1 MRRGPH
7 ARPQAQR
14 GEAMV
19 YLSRAAFS
27 DWLSATT
34 PANIFS
40 AAAFFLAFNAPED
53 EQADR
58 LEEMQAVA
66 CNEHRLP
73 PEEFRRALDMAGVWA
88 GDWPAVIDMVAD
100 QLGFAPLEPFDVD
113 KPDALPPF
121 PVEALPPI
129 LRDYAL
135 AVSES
140 IQAPVDMAAVGL
152 LAVCALAVQ
161 GAWKIEV
168 KPDWA
173 EPLNLYALIVAPPSE
188 RKSPVLREIT
198 RPVYAFEAD
207 EQTRR
212 EQPIREAQ
220 ARRQILEKR
229 LAAAID
235 AAAKPAKGKAQADG
249 LCAEQDVYSLQQE
262 IAGLEEVK
270 PFRLLADDVTPEALT
285 SLLATYGGRI
295 GVFSAEGGLFKV
307 LAGLYSGHS
316 ANFDGFLK
324 AYSGDPVRVDRK
336 GRPSETIQNPALTLL
351 LMAQP
356 QVLAEIAG
364 NAEFGGRGLLAR
376 FLYCLPVSRVGTRA
390 YRTRPIPDGVR
401 NAFCERLTTLLEV
414 QAKHTGPAQIIR
426 LSDEADA
433 LNEDF
438 ALSLE
443 PRLHGDLADVEGWA
457 GKYHGQVARIAGIL
471 HCFENGPDAGA
482 ELLTG
487 GTFQDAATI
496 GAYFL
501 AHAQAA
507 LTRAGLTKTPLRRDA
522 EYLWQKLQAS
532 GKVRFSKK
540 EVLRLCQRF
549 DAESIRPPL
558 EELAR
563 RGYIKIERQRP
574 EGKGRPSET
583 VFISP
588 AALLGAQGD

>member
-1 MRRGPH
+1 MRSWVR
-7 ARPQAQR
+7 AQW

-19 YLSRAAFS
+19 YLNRADFS
-27 DWLSATT
+27 AWLATTT

-58 LEEMQAVA
+58 LGELQGVA
-66 CNEHRLP
+66 LTDHRLSP
-73 PEEFRRALDMAGVWA
+73 DEFRRALDMAQAWA
-88 GDWPAVIDMVAD
+88 RDWSAQVDTVAE
-100 QLGFAPLEPFDVD
+100 QLGFAPLEPFDED
-113 KPDALPPF
+113 KPDALPAF
-121 PVEALPPI
+121 PAEALPPAM
-129 LRDYAL
+129 RDYAL
-135 AVSES
+135 AISES
-140 IQAPVDMAAVGL
+140 IQVPVDMAAVGL

-161 GAWKIEV
+161 SVWKVEI

-173 EPLNLYALIVAPPSE
+173 EPLNLYALIIARPSE
-188 RKSPVLREIT
+188 HKSPVLREIAS
-198 RPVYAFEAD
+198 PVYNFETA
-207 EQTRR
+207 EQARR
-212 EQPIREAQ
+212 EQPIREGQ
-220 ARRQILEKR
+220 AKRQILEKR

-235 AAAKPAKGKAQADG
+235 AAAKPAKGKSTAAQAGG
-249 LCAEQDVYSLQQE
+249 LCAEQDVYDLQRE
-262 IAGLEEVK
+262 IAELQEVK

-285 SLLATYGGRI
+285 SLLAAYGGRI
-295 GVFSAEGGLFKV
+295 GVFSAEGGLFKI
-307 LAGLYSGHS
+307 LSGLYSGQS
-316 ANFDGFLK
+316 ANIDGFLK

-336 GRPSETIQNPALTLL
+336 GRPSETIQDPALTLL

-356 QVLAEIAG
+356 QVLTEIAG
-364 NAEFGGRGLLAR
+364 NADFSGKGLLAR
-376 FLYCLPVSRVGTRA
+376 FLYSLPASKVGGRT
-390 YRTRPIPDGVR
+390 YRTKPIPADMR
-401 NAFCERLTTLLEV
+401 DAFCQTLAAMLEV
-414 QAKHTGPAQIIR
+414 QASHTGPAQIIR

-433 LNEDF
+433 LSEAF
-438 ALSLE
+438 ANVLE
-443 PRLHGDLADVEGWA
+443 LRLCGDLADVEGWA

-487 GTFQDAATI
+487 GTFQAAATI

-507 LTRAGLTKTPLRRDA
+507 LTHAGLTKTPLRRDA
-522 EYLWQKLQAS
+522 EYLWRRLQTG
-532 GKVRFSKK
+532 GKAYFTRK

-549 DAESIRPPL
+549 DAESLRPPL

-563 RGYIKIERQRP
+563 RGYIKLERRRP

>member
-1 MRRGPH
+1 MRSWVR
-7 ARPQAQR
+7 AQW

-19 YLSRAAFS
+19 YLNRADFS
-27 DWLSATT
+27 AWLATTT

-58 LEEMQAVA
+58 LGELQGVA
-66 CNEHRLP
+66 LTDHRLSP
-73 PEEFRRALDMAGVWA
+73 DEFRRALDMAQAWA
-88 GDWPAVIDMVAD
+88 RDWSAQVDTVAE
-100 QLGFAPLEPFDVD
+100 QLGFAPLEPFDED
-113 KPDALPPF
+113 KPDALPAF
-121 PVEALPPI
+121 PAEALPPAM
-129 LRDYAL
+129 RDYAL
-135 AVSES
+135 AISES
-140 IQAPVDMAAVGL
+140 IQVPVDMAAVGL

-161 GAWKIEV
+161 SVWKVEI

-173 EPLNLYALIVAPPSE
+173 EPLNLYALIIARPSE
-188 RKSPVLREIT
+188 RKSPVLREIAS
-198 RPVYAFEAD
+198 PVYNFETA
-207 EQTRR
+207 EQARR
-212 EQPIREAQ
+212 EQPIREGQ
-220 ARRQILEKR
+220 AKRQILEKR

-235 AAAKPAKGKAQADG
+235 AAAKPAKGKSTAAQAGG
-249 LCAEQDVYSLQQE
+249 LCAEQDVYDLQRE
-262 IAGLEEVK
+262 IAELQEVK

-285 SLLATYGGRI
+285 SLLAAYGGRI
-295 GVFSAEGGLFKV
+295 GVFSAEGGLFKI
-307 LAGLYSGHS
+307 LSGLYSGQS
-316 ANFDGFLK
+316 ANIDGFLK

-336 GRPSETIQNPALTLL
+336 GRPSETIQDPALTLL

-356 QVLAEIAG
+356 QVLTEIAG
-364 NAEFGGRGLLAR
+364 NADFSGKGLLAR
-376 FLYCLPVSRVGTRA
+376 FLYSLPASKVGGRT
-390 YRTRPIPDGVR
+390 YRTKPIPADVR
-401 NAFCERLTTLLEV
+401 DAFCQTLAAMLEV
-414 QAKHTGPAQIIR
+414 QASHTGPAQIIR

-433 LNEDF
+433 LSEAF
-438 ALSLE
+438 ANVLE
-443 PRLHGDLADVEGWA
+443 LRLCGDLADVEGWA

-487 GTFQDAATI
+487 GTFQAAATI

-507 LTRAGLTKTPLRRDA
+507 LTHAGLTKTPLRRDA
-522 EYLWQKLQAS
+522 EYLWRRLQTG
-532 GKVRFSKK
+532 GKAYFTRK

-549 DAESIRPPL
+549 DAESLRPPL
-558 EELAR
+558 EDLAR
-563 RGYIKIERQRP
+563 RGYIKLERRRP

>member
-1 MRRGPH
+1 MRSWVR
-7 ARPQAQR
+7 AQW

-19 YLSRAAFS
+19 YLNRADFS
-27 DWLSATT
+27 AWLATTT

-58 LEEMQAVA
+58 LGELQGVA
-66 CNEHRLP
+66 LTDHRLSP
-73 PEEFRRALDMAGVWA
+73 DEFRRALDMAQAWA
-88 GDWPAVIDMVAD
+88 RDWSAQVDTVAE
-100 QLGFAPLEPFDVD
+100 QLGFAPLEPFDED
-113 KPDALPPF
+113 KPDALPAF
-121 PVEALPPI
+121 PAEALPPAM
-129 LRDYAL
+129 RDYAL
-135 AVSES
+135 AISES
-140 IQAPVDMAAVGL
+140 IQVPVDMAAVGL

-161 GAWKIEV
+161 SVWKVEI

-173 EPLNLYALIVAPPSE
+173 EPLNLYALIIARPSE
-188 RKSPVLREIT
+188 RKSPVLREIAS
-198 RPVYAFEAD
+198 PVYNFETA
-207 EQTRR
+207 EQARR
-212 EQPIREAQ
+212 EQPIREGQ
-220 ARRQILEKR
+220 AKRQILEKR

-235 AAAKPAKGKAQADG
+235 AAAKPAKGKSTAAQAGG
-249 LCAEQDVYSLQQE
+249 LCAEQDVYDLQRE
-262 IAGLEEVK
+262 IAELQEVK

-285 SLLATYGGRI
+285 SLLAAYGGRI
-295 GVFSAEGGLFKV
+295 GVFSAEGGLFKI
-307 LAGLYSGHS
+307 LSGLYSGQS
-316 ANFDGFLK
+316 ANIDGFLK

-336 GRPSETIQNPALTLL
+336 GRPSETIQDPALTLL

-356 QVLAEIAG
+356 QVLTEIAG
-364 NAEFGGRGLLAR
+364 NADFSGKGLLAR
-376 FLYCLPVSRVGTRA
+376 FLYSLPASKVGGRT
-390 YRTRPIPDGVR
+390 YRTKPIPADVR
-401 NAFCERLTTLLEV
+401 DTFCQTLAAMLEV
-414 QAKHTGPAQIIR
+414 QASHTGPAQIIR
-426 LSDEADA
+426 LSEEADA
-433 LNEDF
+433 LSEAF
-438 ALSLE
+438 ANALE
-443 PRLHGDLADVEGWA
+443 LRLCGDLADVEGWA

-487 GTFQDAATI
+487 GTFQAAATI

-507 LTRAGLTKTPLRRDA
+507 LTHAGLTKTPLRRDA
-522 EYLWQKLQAS
+522 EYLWRRLQTG
-532 GKVRFSKK
+532 GKAYFTRK

-588 AALLGAQGD
+588 AALLGLEGD

>member
-1 MRRGPH
+1 MRSWVR
-7 ARPQAQR
+7 AQW

-19 YLSRAAFS
+19 YLNRADFS
-27 DWLSATT
+27 AWLATTT

-58 LEEMQAVA
+58 LGELQGVA
-66 CNEHRLP
+66 LTDHRLSP
-73 PEEFRRALDMAGVWA
+73 DEFRRALDMAQAWA
-88 GDWPAVIDMVAD
+88 RDWSAQVDTVAE
-100 QLGFAPLEPFDVD
+100 QLGFAPLEPFDED
-113 KPDALPPF
+113 KPDALPAF
-121 PVEALPPI
+121 PAEALPPAM
-129 LRDYAL
+129 RDYAL
-135 AVSES
+135 AISES
-140 IQAPVDMAAVGL
+140 IQVPVDMAAVGL

-161 GAWKIEV
+161 SVWKVEI

-173 EPLNLYALIVAPPSE
+173 EPLNLYALIIARPSE
-188 RKSPVLREIT
+188 RKSPVLREIAS
-198 RPVYAFEAD
+198 PVYNFETA
-207 EQTRR
+207 EQARR
-212 EQPIREAQ
+212 EQPIREGQ
-220 ARRQILEKR
+220 AKRQILEKR

-235 AAAKPAKGKAQADG
+235 AAAKPAKGKSTAAQAGG
-249 LCAEQDVYSLQQE
+249 LCAEQDVYDLQRE
-262 IAGLEEVK
+262 IAELQEVK

-285 SLLATYGGRI
+285 SLLAAYGGRI
-295 GVFSAEGGLFKV
+295 GVFSAEGGLFKI
-307 LAGLYSGHS
+307 LSGLYSGQS
-316 ANFDGFLK
+316 ANIDGFLK

-336 GRPSETIQNPALTLL
+336 GRPSETIQDPALTLL

-356 QVLAEIAG
+356 QVLTEIAG
-364 NAEFGGRGLLAR
+364 NADFSGKGLLAR
-376 FLYCLPVSRVGTRA
+376 FLYSLPASKVGGRT
-390 YRTRPIPDGVR
+390 YRTKPIPADMR
-401 NAFCERLTTLLEV
+401 DAFCQTLAAMLEV
-414 QAKHTGPAQIIR
+414 QASHTGPAQIIR

-433 LNEDF
+433 LSEAF
-438 ALSLE
+438 ANVLE
-443 PRLHGDLADVEGWA
+443 LRLCGDLADVEGWA

-487 GTFQDAATI
+487 GTFQAAATI

-507 LTRAGLTKTPLRRDA
+507 LTHAGLTKTPLRRDA
-522 EYLWQKLQAS
+522 EYLWRRLQTG
-532 GKVRFSKK
+532 GKAYFTRK

-549 DAESIRPPL
+549 DAESLRPPL

-563 RGYIKIERQRP
+563 RGYIKLERRRP

>member
-1 MRRGPH
+1 MRSWVR
-7 ARPQAQR
+7 AQW

-19 YLSRAAFS
+19 YLNRADFS
-27 DWLSATT
+27 AWLATTT

-58 LEEMQAVA
+58 LGELQGVA
-66 CNEHRLP
+66 LTDHRLSP
-73 PEEFRRALDMAGVWA
+73 DEFRRALDMAQAWA
-88 GDWPAVIDMVAD
+88 RDWSAQVDTVAE
-100 QLGFAPLEPFDVD
+100 QLGFAPLEPFDED
-113 KPDALPPF
+113 KPDALPAF
-121 PVEALPPI
+121 PAEALPPAM
-129 LRDYAL
+129 RDYAL
-135 AVSES
+135 AISES
-140 IQAPVDMAAVGL
+140 IQVPVDMAAVGL

-161 GAWKIEV
+161 SVWKVEI

-173 EPLNLYALIVAPPSE
+173 EPLNLYALIIARPSE
-188 RKSPVLREIT
+188 RKSPVLREIAS
-198 RPVYAFEAD
+198 PVYNFETA
-207 EQTRR
+207 EQARR
-212 EQPIREAQ
+212 EQPIREGQ
-220 ARRQILEKR
+220 AKRQILEKR

-235 AAAKPAKGKAQADG
+235 AAAKPAKGKSTAAQAGG
-249 LCAEQDVYSLQQE
+249 LCAEQDVYDLQRE
-262 IAGLEEVK
+262 IAELQEVK

-285 SLLATYGGRI
+285 SLLAAYGGRI
-295 GVFSAEGGLFKV
+295 GVFSAEGGLFKI
-307 LAGLYSGHS
+307 LSGLYSGQS
-316 ANFDGFLK
+316 ANIDGFLK

-336 GRPSETIQNPALTLL
+336 GRPSETIQDPALTLL

-356 QVLAEIAG
+356 QVLTEIAG
-364 NAEFGGRGLLAR
+364 NADFSGKGLLAR
-376 FLYCLPVSRVGTRA
+376 FLYSLPASKVGGRT
-390 YRTRPIPDGVR
+390 YRTKPIPADVR
-401 NAFCERLTTLLEV
+401 DAFCQTLAAMLEV
-414 QAKHTGPAQIIR
+414 QASHTGPAQIIR

-433 LNEDF
+433 LSEAF
-438 ALSLE
+438 ANVLE
-443 PRLHGDLADVEGWA
+443 LRLCGDLADVEGWA

-487 GTFQDAATI
+487 GTFQAAATI

-507 LTRAGLTKTPLRRDA
+507 LTHAGLTKTPLRRDA
-522 EYLWQKLQAS
+522 EYLWRRLQTG
-532 GKVRFSKK
+532 GKAYFTRK

>member
-1 MRRGPH
+1 MRSWVR
-7 ARPQAQR
+7 AQW

-19 YLSRAAFS
+19 YLNRADFS
-27 DWLSATT
+27 AWLATTT

-58 LEEMQAVA
+58 LGELQGVA
-66 CNEHRLP
+66 LTDHRLSP
-73 PEEFRRALDMAGVWA
+73 DEFRRALDMAQAWA
-88 GDWPAVIDMVAD
+88 RDWSAQVDTVAE
-100 QLGFAPLEPFDVD
+100 QLGFAPLEPFDED
-113 KPDALPPF
+113 KPDALPAF
-121 PVEALPPI
+121 PAEALPPAM
-129 LRDYAL
+129 RDYAL
-135 AVSES
+135 AISES
-140 IQAPVDMAAVGL
+140 IQVPVDMAAVGL

-161 GAWKIEV
+161 SVWKVEI

-173 EPLNLYALIVAPPSE
+173 EPLNLYALIIARPSE
-188 RKSPVLREIT
+188 RKSPVLREIAS
-198 RPVYAFEAD
+198 PVYNFETA
-207 EQTRR
+207 EQARR
-212 EQPIREAQ
+212 EQPIREGQ
-220 ARRQILEKR
+220 AKRQILEKR

-235 AAAKPAKGKAQADG
+235 AAAKPAKGKSTAAQAGG
-249 LCAEQDVYSLQQE
+249 LCAEQDVYDLQRE
-262 IAGLEEVK
+262 IAELQEVK

-285 SLLATYGGRI
+285 SLLAAYGGRI
-295 GVFSAEGGLFKV
+295 GVFSAEGGLFKI
-307 LAGLYSGHS
+307 LSGLYSGQS
-316 ANFDGFLK
+316 ANIDGFLK

-336 GRPSETIQNPALTLL
+336 GRPSETIQDPALTLL

-356 QVLAEIAG
+356 QVLTEIAG
-364 NAEFGGRGLLAR
+364 NADFSGKGLLAR
-376 FLYCLPVSRVGTRA
+376 FLYSLPASKVGGRT
-390 YRTRPIPDGVR
+390 YRTKPIPADVR
-401 NAFCERLTTLLEV
+401 DTFCQTLAAMLEV
-414 QAKHTGPAQIIR
+414 QASHTGPAQIIR
-426 LSDEADA
+426 LSEEADA
-433 LNEDF
+433 LSEAF
-438 ALSLE
+438 ANALE
-443 PRLHGDLADVEGWA
+443 LRLCGDLADVEGWA

-487 GTFQDAATI
+487 GTFQAAATI

-507 LTRAGLTKTPLRRDA
+507 LTHAGLTKTPLRRDA
-522 EYLWQKLQAS
+522 EYLWRRLQTG
-532 GKVRFSKK
+532 GKAYFTRK

>member
-1 MRRGPH
+1 MRSWVR
-7 ARPQAQR
+7 AQW

-19 YLSRAAFS
+19 YLNRADFS
-27 DWLSATT
+27 AWLATTT

-58 LEEMQAVA
+58 LGELQGVA
-66 CNEHRLP
+66 LTDHRLSP
-73 PEEFRRALDMAGVWA
+73 DEFRRALDMAQAWA
-88 GDWPAVIDMVAD
+88 RDWSAQVDTVAE
-100 QLGFAPLEPFDVD
+100 QLGFAPLEPFDED
-113 KPDALPPF
+113 KPDALPAF
-121 PVEALPPI
+121 PAEALPPAM
-129 LRDYAL
+129 RDYAL
-135 AVSES
+135 AISES
-140 IQAPVDMAAVGL
+140 IQVPVDMAAVGL

-161 GAWKIEV
+161 SVWKVEI

-173 EPLNLYALIVAPPSE
+173 EPLNLYALIIARPSE
-188 RKSPVLREIT
+188 RKSPVLREIAS
-198 RPVYAFEAD
+198 PVYNFETA
-207 EQTRR
+207 EQARR
-212 EQPIREAQ
+212 EQPIREGQ
-220 ARRQILEKR
+220 AKRQILEKR

-235 AAAKPAKGKAQADG
+235 AAAKPAKGKSTAAQAGG
-249 LCAEQDVYSLQQE
+249 LCAEQDVYDLQRE
-262 IAGLEEVK
+262 IAELQEVK

-285 SLLATYGGRI
+285 SLLAAYGGRI
-295 GVFSAEGGLFKV
+295 GVFSAEGGLFKI
-307 LAGLYSGHS
+307 LSGLYSGQS
-316 ANFDGFLK
+316 ANIDGFLK

-336 GRPSETIQNPALTLL
+336 GRPSETIQDPALTLL

-356 QVLAEIAG
+356 QVLTEIAG
-364 NAEFGGRGLLAR
+364 NADFSGKGLLAR
-376 FLYCLPVSRVGTRA
+376 FLYSLPASKVGGRT
-390 YRTRPIPDGVR
+390 YRTKPIPADVR
-401 NAFCERLTTLLEV
+401 DTFCQTLAAMLEV
-414 QAKHTGPAQIIR
+414 QASHTGPAQIIR

-433 LNEDF
+433 LSEAF
-438 ALSLE
+438 ANVLE
-443 PRLHGDLADVEGWA
+443 LRLCGDLADVEGWA

-487 GTFQDAATI
+487 GTFQAAATI

-507 LTRAGLTKTPLRRDA
+507 LTHAGLTKTPLRRDA
-522 EYLWQKLQAS
+522 EYLWRRLQTG
-532 GKVRFSKK
+532 GKAYFTRK

-549 DAESIRPPL
+549 DAESLRPPL

-563 RGYIKIERQRP
+563 RGYIKLERRRP

>member
-1 MRRGPH
+1 MN
-7 ARPQAQR
+7 
-14 GEAMV
+14 
-19 YLSRAAFS
+19 YLSRDEFS
-27 DWLSATT
+27 TWLAATT
-34 PANIFS
+34 PANVFS

-58 LEEMQAVA
+58 LGEIQAVA
-66 CNEHRLP
+66 LNDHRLP
-73 PEEFRRALDMAGVWA
+73 LEEFRQALDMACVWDK
-88 GDWPAVIDMVAD
+88 DWPAVIDTVAD
-100 QLGFAPLEPFDVD
+100 QLGFAPLEPFDED

-121 PVEALPPI
+121 PVEALPPV

-135 AVSES
+135 AVAES
-140 IQAPVDMAAVGL
+140 LQAPVDMAAVGL
-152 LAVCALAVQ
+152 LAVCALAAQ

-168 KPDWA
+168 KPDWV
-173 EPLNLYALIVAPPSE
+173 EPLNLYALIIAPPSE
-188 RKSPVLREIT
+188 RKSPVLREIA

-207 EQTRR
+207 EQARR
-212 EQPIREAQ
+212 EQPIREYQAQ
-220 ARRQILEKR
+220 RSILEKR

-235 AAAKPAKGKAQADG
+235 AAAKPAKGKSPAAQADG
-249 LCAEQDVYSLQQE
+249 LCAEQEVYNIQQE
-262 IAGLEEVK
+262 LAGLQEVK

-285 SLLATYGGRI
+285 SLLATYGGQL

-336 GRPSETIQNPALTLL
+336 GRPSETIQDPALTLL

-390 YRTRPIPDGVR
+390 YRTTPIPADVR
-401 NAFCERLTTLLEV
+401 DAFDQALAPLLEN
-414 QAKHTGPAQIIR
+414 QASHTGPAQIIR

-433 LNEDF
+433 LSEAF
-438 ALSLE
+438 ALRLE
-443 PRLHGDLADVEGWA
+443 PRLHGDLADIEGWA
-457 GKYHGQVARIAGIL
+457 GKYHGQVARIAGVL

-487 GTFQDAATI
+487 GTFQAAATI

-522 EYLWQKLQAS
+522 EYIWQKLQAS

-540 EVLRLCQRF
+540 EVLQLCQRLG
-549 DAESIRPPL
+549 AESMRPPL

-563 RGYIKIERQRP
+563 RGYIKLERLKRDGQR
-574 EGKGRPSET
+574 GRPSET
-583 VFISP
+583 VTISP
-588 AALLGAQGD
+588 AALLKAGEE

>member
-1 MRRGPH
+1 MN
-7 ARPQAQR
+7 
-14 GEAMV
+14 
-19 YLSRAAFS
+19 YLSRDEFS
-27 DWLSATT
+27 AWLAATT
-34 PANIFS
+34 PANVFS

-58 LEEMQAVA
+58 LGEMQAVA
-66 CNEHRLP
+66 LNDHRLSQ
-73 PEEFRRALDMAGVWA
+73 EEFRRALDMATVWDR
-88 GDWPAVIDMVAD
+88 DWPAVIDTVAD
-100 QLGFAPLEPFDVD
+100 QLGFAPLEPFDED

-121 PVEALPPI
+121 PVEALPPV

-135 AVSES
+135 AVAES
-140 IQAPVDMAAVGL
+140 LQAPVDMAAVGL
-152 LAVCALAVQ
+152 LAVCALAAQ

-168 KPDWA
+168 KPDWV
-173 EPLNLYALIVAPPSE
+173 EPLNLYALIIAPPSE
-188 RKSPVLREIT
+188 RKSPVLREIA

-207 EQTRR
+207 EQARR
-212 EQPIREAQ
+212 EQPIREGQ

-235 AAAKPAKGKAQADG
+235 AAAKPAKGKSPAAQADG
-249 LCAEQDVYSLQQE
+249 LCAEQDVYNIQQE
-262 IAGLEEVK
+262 LAGLQEVK
-270 PFRLLADDVTPEALT
+270 SFRLLADDVTPEALT
-285 SLLATYGGRI
+285 SLLATYGGQL

-336 GRPSETIQNPALTLL
+336 GRPSETIQDPALTLL

-390 YRTRPIPDGVR
+390 YRTTPIPADVR
-401 NAFCERLTTLLEV
+401 DAFCQALAPLLET
-414 QAKHTGPAQIIR
+414 QATHTGPAQIIR
-426 LSDEADA
+426 LSDEAAA
-433 LNEDF
+433 LSEDF
-438 ALSLE
+438 ALRLE
-443 PRLHGDLADVEGWA
+443 PRLHGDLADIEGWA
-457 GKYHGQVARIAGIL
+457 GKYHGQVARIAGVL
-471 HCFENGPDAGA
+471 HCFKNGPDAGA

-487 GTFQDAATI
+487 GTFQAAATI

-540 EVLRLCQRF
+540 EVLQLCQRL
-549 DAESIRPPL
+549 DAESMRPPL

-563 RGYIKIERQRP
+563 RGYIKLERLKRDGQR
-574 EGKGRPSET
+574 GRPPET
-583 VFISP
+583 VTISP
-588 AALLGAQGD
+588 AALLRAGTE